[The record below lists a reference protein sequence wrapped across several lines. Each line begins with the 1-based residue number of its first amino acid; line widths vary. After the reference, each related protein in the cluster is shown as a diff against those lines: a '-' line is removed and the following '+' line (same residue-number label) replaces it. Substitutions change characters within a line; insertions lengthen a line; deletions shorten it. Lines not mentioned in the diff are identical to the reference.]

1 MNDHDWDIGA
11 VVRSKNIS
19 KPDNVVAPNLYLDF
33 FKCVWNSFVD
43 FFSPDRTNFNGLS
56 EILSLEFDNCS
67 LGKTR

>member
-33 FKCVWNSFVD
+33 FKCVWNSFDD
-43 FFSPDRTNFNGLS
+43 FSS
-56 EILSLEFDNCS
+56 
-67 LGKTR
+67 